1 MFYPPYLF
9 REAIMNNTNYKIKEF
24 IGFAGK
30 NKNNIIMIMIFLMLN
45 IFFIF
50 WSVPAAAA
58 DFIKLYNP
66 ANSNFS
72 IKLSDKTYTKIN
84 VNEILR
90 KPSKVNV
97 YSLAE
102 LKKALD
108 MLSNKK
114 GEHVIILRKNIA
126 NKKFHYKQ
134 KHHRAAH
141 IYIIGLLADN
151 SPAFFFNSV
160 VWENI
165 ANITFSHIKLNKA
178 NARKNQYIWQIRNS
192 RNIRLTNVM
201 FYGANKGIAGTPYNP
216 RGIRISNST
225 NILIDRSLF
234 QDLFHAVEFTY
245 LTNFFAIA
253 NKGNR
258 LASDMFSGGGTQ
270 NALFDSNLSFTKLPT
285 EGVHSDMIQ
294 LYTQKMTIANHNITI
309 RNNVSIP
316 GNSPIKDS
324 RLRGWQCF
332 FTRDENKAFY
342 FSNIRIHNNICV
354 SNQHHGV
361 TLSRGYNNIISNN
374 LILEIGRTRNPNI
387 TAGIRVNDNSNT
399 KVLGNFSKSL
409 FTKSNKNTRKQG
421 NRILDN
427 LQLGYDYVKNVIKQK
442 RTVAPS
448 RHLIEQINNAGVLQ
462 EIKMHLNKHLTSPI
476 DSLDF
481 NKLGVVPS

>member
-1 MFYPPYLF
+1 MINILF
-9 REAIMNNTNYKIKEF
+9 V
-24 IGFAGK
+24 
-30 NKNNIIMIMIFLMLN
+30 
-45 IFFIF
+45 F
-50 WSVPAAAA
+50 WSVPAAAT

-66 ANSNFS
+66 ENSNFS
-72 IKLSDKTYTKIN
+72 IKLSNKIYTKIN
-84 VNEILR
+84 LNQILS

-108 MLSNKK
+108 TLSSKK

-134 KHHRAAH
+134 HNHRASR

-151 SPAFFFNSV
+151 SPAYFFNSV

-165 ANITFSHIKLNKA
+165 RNITFTHIKLNKA
-178 NARKNQYIWQIRNS
+178 NAKKDQYIWQIRNS

-216 RGIRISNST
+216 RGLRVSNST
-225 NILIDRSLF
+225 NVLIDRSLF

-245 LTNFFAIA
+245 LKNFFAVA

-258 LASDMFSGGGTQ
+258 ITSDMFSGGGTQ

-294 LYTQKMTIANHNITI
+294 LYTKKMKVANHNITI

-316 GNSPIKDS
+316 GNSPIRDS

-332 FTRDENKAFY
+332 FTRDENKTFY

-354 SNQHHGV
+354 SNQHHGI
-361 TLSRGYNNIISNN
+361 TLSRGYNNIIANN
-374 LILEIGRTRNPNI
+374 LILEIGKHNNPAI

-399 KVLGNFSKSL
+399 KVLGNLSKSL
-409 FTKSNKNTRKQG
+409 FTRSNKNTHKQG
-421 NRILDN
+421 NRVLTN
-427 LQLGYDYVKNVIKQK
+427 LQLGYDYVKNIIKQK
-442 RTVAPS
+442 RTTAPS
-448 RHLIEQINNAGVLQ
+448 RRLIEQTSNADVLQ
-462 EIKMHLNKHLTSPI
+462 EIQRHSNKHLTAPI

-481 NKLGVVPS
+481 NQLGVVPS

>member
-1 MFYPPYLF
+1 
-9 REAIMNNTNYKIKEF
+9 MN
-24 IGFAGK
+24 
-30 NKNNIIMIMIFLMLN
+30 
-45 IFFIF
+45 
-50 WSVPAAAA
+50 
-58 DFIKLYNP
+58 
-66 ANSNFS
+66 
-72 IKLSDKTYTKIN
+72 
-84 VNEILR
+84 
-90 KPSKVNV
+90 KP
-97 YSLAE
+97 
-102 LKKALD
+102 
-108 MLSNKK
+108 
-114 GEHVIILRKNIA
+114 
-126 NKKFHYKQ
+126 
-134 KHHRAAH
+134 
-141 IYIIGLLADN
+141 
-151 SPAFFFNSV
+151 
-160 VWENI
+160 
-165 ANITFSHIKLNKA
+165 
-178 NARKNQYIWQIRNS
+178 NAKKNQYIWQIRNS
-192 RNIRLTNVM
+192 KNIRLSNVM
-201 FYGANKGIAGTPYNP
+201 FYGTNKGIEGTPYNP
-216 RGIRISNST
+216 RGLLIANST

-245 LTNFFAIA
+245 LKNFFAIA

-409 FTKSNKNTRKQG
+409 FTKSNKNTRKHG